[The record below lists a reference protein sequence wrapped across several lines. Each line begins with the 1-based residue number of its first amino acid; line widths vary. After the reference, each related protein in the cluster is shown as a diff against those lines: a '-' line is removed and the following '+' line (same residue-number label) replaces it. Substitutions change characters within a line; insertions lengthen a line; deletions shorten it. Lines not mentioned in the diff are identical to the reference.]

1 MGMSVLNLKKNS
13 LHEIRMLRMSVLN
26 FFLFFSFTRYFN
38 VLITLGMFGSQTKQ
52 NAFDTFF
59 LTYTGLNF

>member
-1 MGMSVLNLKKNS
+1 
-13 LHEIRMLRMSVLN
+13 MLRMSVLN

-38 VLITLGMFGSQTKQ
+38 VLITLGMFGSQIKQ

-59 LTYTGLNF
+59 IYLTYTGLNF